1 MFKFNGEDVF
11 KVYLKQEQ
19 LQLARKDLM
28 DVLCMTP
35 FWIYLGLAE
44 IRWQYKRSVL
54 GPLWIT
60 ISMSIFIGAIG
71 IVYSKLFQQC
81 ISSYFPFLVSGILT
95 WTFIS
100 SLITES
106 TNLFKEAKTYI
117 TQMKTPYLLQAFK
130 LVFRHLIVFAHNFV
144 VYLVV
149 MLIFHKN
156 PFWKFFIFI
165 PGLFL
170 VTLNM
175 LWISVFIGMTG
186 ARYQDFTQI
195 VRSLITVAFFV
206 SPITWQLKQLHQH
219 LLVFLLNPFYYF
231 LDLVRSP
238 LIGIPPQISS
248 WTFGIVFLL
257 IGSAI
262 TFLFFTKHRRNIAF
276 WIS

>member
-1 MFKFNGEDVF
+1 MMNGENVF

-19 LQLARKDLM
+19 LQLARKDFI
-28 DVLCMTP
+28 DVLCMAR
-35 FWIYLGLAE
+35 FWIYLGWAE

-60 ISMSIFIGAIG
+60 ISMSVFIGAIG
-71 IVYSKLFQQC
+71 IVYSKLFQQH
-81 ISSYFPFLVSGILT
+81 INSYFPFLVSGILT

-117 TQMKTPYLLQAFK
+117 TQMKIPYLLQAFK
-130 LVFRHLIVFAHNFV
+130 LVFRHLIIFAHNFV
-144 VYLVV
+144 VYLIV

-156 PFWKFFIFI
+156 PFWQFFIFL

-175 LWISVFIGMTG
+175 LWISVFVGMIGT
-186 ARYQDFTQI
+186 RYQDFAQI
-195 VRSLITVAFFV
+195 VGSLITIAFFV
-206 SPITWQLKQLHQH
+206 SPITWQPEQLHQH
-219 LLVFLLNPFYYF
+219 LSIFLLNPFYYF

-238 LIGIPPQISS
+238 LIGVFPQIFS
-248 WTFGIVFLL
+248 WIFGVAFLL
-257 IGSAI
+257 IGSAV
-262 TFLFFTKHRRNIAF
+262 TFLFFTKHRGKIAF
-276 WIS
+276 WIN

>member
-1 MFKFNGEDVF
+1 MFKF
-11 KVYLKQEQ
+11 LKQKQ

-28 DVLCMTP
+28 DVLCMAP
-35 FWIYLGLAE
+35 FWVYLGWAE
-44 IRWQYKRSVL
+44 IRWRYRRSAL

-60 ISMSIFIGAIG
+60 ISMSVFIGAIG
-71 IVYSKLFQQC
+71 IVYSKLFQQH
-81 ISSYFPFLVSGILT
+81 ISSYFPFLVSGVLT

-106 TNLFKEAKTYI
+106 TNLFKEAKAYI

-130 LVFRHLIVFAHNFV
+130 LVFRHLIIFAHNFV

-175 LWISVFIGMTG
+175 LWISVFVGTIG
-186 ARYQDFTQI
+186 ARYQDFAQI
-195 VRSLITVAFFV
+195 VGSLITVAFFI
-206 SPITWQLKQLHQH
+206 SPITWQPEQLRQH
-219 LLVFLLNPFYYF
+219 FLVFLLNPFYYF

-238 LIGIPPQISS
+238 LIGILPKIYS
-248 WTFGIVFLL
+248 WIFGIIFLL

-262 TFLFFTKHRRNIAF
+262 TFLFFTKHRRKIAF